1 MRQRR
6 IYVIGGLALLLLM
19 SIALWSEVLR
29 ISSFE
34 VTFFDVGQGDAA
46 LVLGSRGQQIVIDGG
61 PDNTILEK
69 LAKKIPL
76 WDRTID
82 IVILSHPA
90 QDHMAG
96 LIDVLK
102 KYRVKNVVWNGIHRD
117 TEIFTAWEQ
126 ALEKERK
133 EGATIS
139 VVRAPGKISLSGSG
153 CPQFFD
159 ILYPVEDI
167 VGKTFVDDN
176 DTAVVVRFVSC
187 VHSVLFTGDL
197 TAKGEKQILESIYDV
212 DSDVLKVGHH
222 GSRTST
228 SKIFLEAVSPDIA
241 VISSGKGNQYGHPHQ
256 ETLATLAQY
265 GIEIRRTDEEGD
277 ISFYFK

>member
-6 IYVIGGLALLLLM
+6 VYAIGGLALLLFM

-29 ISSFE
+29 VSSFE

-46 LVLGSRGQQIVIDGG
+46 FVLGSRGQQIVIDGG

-69 LAKKIPL
+69 LAKKIPF

-96 LIDVLK
+96 LVDVLK
-102 KYRVKNVVWNGIHRD
+102 KYRVKNVVWNGIRRD
-117 TEIFTAWEQ
+117 TGIFTAWEQ
-126 ALEKERK
+126 ALGKERE
-133 EGATIS
+133 EGAIIS
-139 VVRAPGKISLSGSG
+139 VVRAPGRISLYNPG

-159 ILYPVEDI
+159 ILYPINDI
-167 VGKTFVDDN
+167 AGETFVNDN

-187 VHSVLFTGDL
+187 GNSVLFTGDL
-197 TAKGEKQILESIYDV
+197 TAKGEKQILENAYDV
-212 DSDVLKVGHH
+212 NSDVLKVGHH

-228 SKIFLEAVSPDIA
+228 SEAFLEAVSPDIA
-241 VISSGKGNQYGHPHQ
+241 VISSGKGNQYGHPTE

-277 ISFYFK
+277 ISFYLK